1 MVVVVNLVLACTL
14 PMSGG
19 LKGTEKG
26 TVKEL
31 RAGDGRAG
39 LYMCVCQFPK
49 MLL

>member
-19 LKGTEKG
+19 LKGT
-26 TVKEL
+26 VKEL
-31 RAGDGRAG
+31 RAGGRTG